1 MRIIFAGTPEFAAD
15 HLAALLNTEHEIVG
29 VYTQP
34 DRPAG
39 RGKKLMPSAVKLL
52 AQSHSLPVFQPASL
66 KSEDA
71 LEELS
76 ALRADL
82 MVVVAYGVILP
93 KAILDAPKLGCIN
106 VHGSILPKWRGAAP
120 IQRSI
125 WAGDAKTGVTIMQ
138 MDEGLDTGAMLH
150 ICQLNI
156 ENDDTS
162 ASLYAKLAKL
172 GPVALLETINRLRDI
187 TPQVQDDEQA
197 TYAAKLSKQEAYL
210 DWQLS
215 AKQLELNIRAFNPW
229 PVAWFTY
236 QDKPVKVWQAS
247 VVELPQSE
255 VLSNSPGQILAFD
268 KHGLKIATTDGALL
282 IGTLQMA
289 GKKAQEVQQ
298 IVNGNPNAFEVG
310 QIIE

>member
-93 KAILDAPKLGCIN
+93 KAILDAPKWGCIN

-150 ICQLNI
+150 ISQLNI

>member
-93 KAILDAPKLGCIN
+93 KAILDAPKWGCIN

-138 MDEGLDTGAMLH
+138 MDEGLDTGAILH
-150 ICQLNI
+150 ISQLNI

-298 IVNGNPNAFEVG
+298 IVNGNPSAFEVG

>member
-52 AQSHSLPVFQPASL
+52 AQSHSLAVYQPASL

-76 ALRADL
+76 ALNADL

-138 MDEGLDTGAMLH
+138 MDEGLDTGPMLQ
-150 ICQLNI
+150 ISELDI

-162 ASLYAKLAKL
+162 ATLYAKLAKL
-172 GPVALLETINRLRDI
+172 GPVALLETIEKLSDI
-187 TPQVQDDEQA
+187 TPQIQDDQQA

-236 QDKPVKVWQAS
+236 QDKPVKVWQAN
-247 VVELPQSE
+247 VLEQAQSE
-255 VLSNSPGQILAFD
+255 ALATSPGQILSFD
-268 KHGLKIATTDGALL
+268 KHGLKIATSDGVLV
-282 IGTLQMA
+282 IHTLQPA

>member
-93 KAILDAPKLGCIN
+93 KAILDAPKWGCIN

-150 ICQLNI
+150 ISQLNI

-298 IVNGNPNAFEVG
+298 IVNGNPSAFEVG